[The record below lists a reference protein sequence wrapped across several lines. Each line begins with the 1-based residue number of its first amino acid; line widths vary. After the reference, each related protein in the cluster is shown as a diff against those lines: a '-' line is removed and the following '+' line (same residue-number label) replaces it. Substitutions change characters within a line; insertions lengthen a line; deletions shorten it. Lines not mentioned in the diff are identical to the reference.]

1 MSSKEIRVKTKLISS
16 LKQPSLKQHLFM
28 SNDVDIVKWL
38 HCRYYSSQQAPSSLS
53 FDANKITKLDYLS
66 VKLLNII

>member
-1 MSSKEIRVKTKLISS
+1 MWLLYIFERIRVKNKLKFS
-16 LKQPSLKQHLFM
+16 QKQHLFM
-28 SNDVDIVKWL
+28 SNDVDIVEWL

-53 FDANKITKLDYLS
+53 FVANEITKLHYLS